1 MSLRK
6 YASGSEK
13 RKKKA
18 RIDEFIQSQRG
29 SMHKFLKNNPNTSRD
44 PNELAI
50 VVWKEPTQ
58 IIPEDE
64 GPPDDNVGIN
74 MEENNVS
81 NDEHIFNSNTTENSS
96 LDEEPVCHMDIYDPR
111 NWDNLDNKAR
121 DILVEKGP
129 IREDNIVFPFDDNL
143 RHFAYSHYHRKMSN
157 GELRDRKWLV
167 YSKHLDK
174 VFCFCCKLF
183 NSKKCKSSLVNDG
196 YRDWKHIN
204 ERLKEHEITVE
215 HITNM
220 NSWNELRTR
229 LGK

>member
-6 YASGSEK
+6 YVSGSEK

-58 IIPEDE
+58 IILEDE
-64 GPPDDNVGIN
+64 GPPGDNVGIN

-174 VFCFCCKLF
+174 VFCFCCKF
-183 NSKKCKSSLVNDG
+183 FYYKKCKSSLGMMGIETGNKSMRG
-196 YRDWKHIN
+196 
-204 ERLKEHEITVE
+204 
-215 HITNM
+215 
-220 NSWNELRTR
+220 
-229 LGK
+229 

>member
-1 MSLRK
+1 MSSRSRK

-18 RIDEFIQSQRG
+18 RIDELLQSQRG

-64 GPPDDNVGIN
+64 GEGPPND
-74 MEENNVS
+74 NVS
-81 NDEHIFNSNTTENSS
+81 NDEHIFNSNTTENCN

-167 YSKHLDK
+167 YSNTWIKYFAFAVSFLI
-174 VFCFCCKLF
+174 L
-183 NSKKCKSSLVNDG
+183 KSARVHWRMMGIETGNISMRG
-196 YRDWKHIN
+196 
-204 ERLKEHEITVE
+204 
-215 HITNM
+215 
-220 NSWNELRTR
+220 
-229 LGK
+229 

>member
-58 IIPEDE
+58 IILEDE

-96 LDEEPVCHMDIYDPR
+96 LDEEQVCHMDIYDPR

-174 VFCFCCKLF
+174 VFCFCCKLLSF
-183 NSKKCKSSLVNDG
+183 LILKSARVHWGMMGIETGNISMRG
-196 YRDWKHIN
+196 
-204 ERLKEHEITVE
+204 
-215 HITNM
+215 
-220 NSWNELRTR
+220 
-229 LGK
+229 

>member
-1 MSLRK
+1 MSSRK

-58 IIPEDE
+58 IILEDE

-81 NDEHIFNSNTTENSS
+81 NDEHIFNSNTTKNSS
-96 LDEEPVCHMDIYDPR
+96 LDEEQVCHMDIYDPR
-111 NWDNLDNKAR
+111 N
-121 DILVEKGP
+121 
-129 IREDNIVFPFDDNL
+129 
-143 RHFAYSHYHRKMSN
+143 
-157 GELRDRKWLV
+157 
-167 YSKHLDK
+167 
-174 VFCFCCKLF
+174 
-183 NSKKCKSSLVNDG
+183 
-196 YRDWKHIN
+196 
-204 ERLKEHEITVE
+204 
-215 HITNM
+215 
-220 NSWNELRTR
+220 
-229 LGK
+229 